1 MRAQL
6 FKDKIKVSQ
15 DLYWLRQTP
24 NWVWYSFIP
33 YFGGLAIAYAGQKSN
48 IRSWMGWGVAITLA
62 ALAVSSSTNLGTI
75 VWIAQIVTAF
85 SLKKRYLIK
94 TAPRGL
100 LVPASPTNAE
110 ELANVRGKIDI
121 NECTKDDM
129 VRILGLPIVYANDIE
144 SLQNEGYIFTHAEEL
159 SEIAGVPESHVR
171 RIAPMIC
178 FSYNYQK
185 ELQFTWKRLNIL
197 SPEELIASGLDR
209 YVAEKIV
216 RERQRK
222 GAYKSVVEVKRRTGL
237 PFDSYRH
244 IC

>member
-1 MRAQL
+1 M
-6 FKDKIKVSQ
+6 SQ

-62 ALAVSSSTNLGTI
+62 ALAVSSSANLGTI

-100 LVPASPTNAE
+100 LVPATATNAE

-129 VRILGLPIVYANDIE
+129 VRILGLPIVYANDLE

-178 FSYNYQK
+178 
-185 ELQFTWKRLNIL
+185 
-197 SPEELIASGLDR
+197 
-209 YVAEKIV
+209 
-216 RERQRK
+216 
-222 GAYKSVVEVKRRTGL
+222 
-237 PFDSYRH
+237 
-244 IC
+244 

>member
-1 MRAQL
+1 M
-6 FKDKIKVSQ
+6 SQ
-15 DLYWLRQTP
+15 NLYWLRQTP

-33 YFGGLAIAYAGQKSN
+33 GFGGLAICYAGHQSN
-48 IRSWMGWGVAITLA
+48 IRSWIGWGAGLTLA
-62 ALAVSSSTNLGTI
+62 ALALSSTNFASI
-75 VWIAQIVTAF
+75 IWIAQIVTAF
-85 SLKKRYLIK
+85 SFKKRYLIK

-100 LVPASPTNAE
+100 LVPATATNAE

-178 FSYNYQK
+178 LSYNYQK
-185 ELQFTWKRLNIL
+185 EARLTWKRLNIL
-197 SPEELIASGLDR
+197 SPEELIQSGLDR
-209 YVAEKIV
+209 VVAEKIV
-216 RERQRK
+216 RERQIK
-222 GAYKSVVEVKRRTGL
+222 GEYKSVIDVKRRTGI

>member
-1 MRAQL
+1 M
-6 FKDKIKVSQ
+6 SQ

-33 YFGGLAIAYAGQKSN
+33 GFGGLAICYAGQKSN
-48 IRSWMGWGVAITLA
+48 IRSWIGWGAGLTVA
-62 ALAVSSSTNLGTI
+62 ALALSSTNFASI
-75 VWIAQIVTAF
+75 IWIAQIVTAF
-85 SLKKRYLIK
+85 SFKKRYLIK

-100 LVPASPTNAE
+100 LVPATATNAE

-159 SEIAGVPESHVR
+159 AEIAGVPESHVR

-185 ELQFTWKRLNIL
+185 EARFTWKRLNIL
-197 SPEELIASGLDR
+197 SPEELIQSGLDR
-209 YVAEKIV
+209 VVAEKIV
-216 RERQRK
+216 RERQIQ
-222 GAYKSVVEVKRRTGL
+222 GEYKSVIDVKRRTGL

-244 IC
+244 LC

>member
-1 MRAQL
+1 
-6 FKDKIKVSQ
+6 VSQ
-15 DLYWLRQTP
+15 DFYWLRQTP

-33 YFGGLAIAYAGQKSN
+33 GFGGLAICYAGHKSN
-48 IRSWMGWGVAITLA
+48 IRSWIGWGVGFTLA
-62 ALAVSSSTNLGTI
+62 ALALSSTNFGFI

-100 LVPASPTNAE
+100 LVPATATNAE

-185 ELQFTWKRLNIL
+185 EASFTWKRLNIL
-197 SPEELIASGLDR
+197 SPEELIQSGLDR
-209 YVAEKIV
+209 VVAEKIV
-216 RERQRK
+216 RERQIK
-222 GAYKSVVEVKRRTGL
+222 GEYKSVVDVKRRTGL

-244 IC
+244 LC

>member
-1 MRAQL
+1 V
-6 FKDKIKVSQ
+6 FQ
-15 DLYWLRQTP
+15 DLHWLRQTP
-24 NWVWYSFIP
+24 NWVWYSFVP
-33 YFGGLAIAYAGQKSN
+33 GFGGLAICYAGHQSN
-48 IRSWMGWGVAITLA
+48 IRSWIGWGAGFTLA
-62 ALAVSSSTNLGTI
+62 ALAVSSSANFGLI

-100 LVPASPTNAE
+100 LVPATATNAE
-110 ELANVRGKIDI
+110 ELANLRGKIDI
-121 NECTKDDM
+121 NECTKDDL
-129 VRILGLPIVYANDIE
+129 VRVLGLPIVYANDIE

-185 ELQFTWKRLNIL
+185 EARLTWKRLNLL
-197 SPEELIASGLDR
+197 SPEELIKSGLDR
-209 YVAEKIV
+209 VVAEKIV
-216 RERQRK
+216 RERESK
-222 GAYKSVVEVKRRTGL
+222 GEYKSVIDVKRRTGL

>member
-1 MRAQL
+1 
-6 FKDKIKVSQ
+6 VSQ
-15 DLYWLRQTP
+15 ELYWLRQTP

-33 YFGGLAIAYAGQKSN
+33 GFGGLAICYAGQKSN
-48 IRSWMGWGVAITLA
+48 IRSWIGWGAGLTLA
-62 ALAVSSSTNLGTI
+62 ALALSSTNFASIIWI
-75 VWIAQIVTAF
+75 VQIVTAF
-85 SLKKRYLIK
+85 SFKKRYLIK

-100 LVPASPTNAE
+100 LVPATATNAE

-159 SEIAGVPESHVR
+159 AEIAGVPESHVR

-185 ELQFTWKRLNIL
+185 EARLTWKRLNIL
-197 SPEELIASGLDR
+197 SPEELIQSGLDR
-209 YVAEKIV
+209 VVAEKIV
-216 RERQRK
+216 RERQIK
-222 GAYKSVVEVKRRTGL
+222 GEYKSVIDVKRRTGL

>member
-1 MRAQL
+1 M
-6 FKDKIKVSQ
+6 KVSQ

-33 YFGGLAIAYAGQKSN
+33 GLGGLAICYAGQKSN
-48 IRSWMGWGVAITLA
+48 IRSWIGWGAGFTLA
-62 ALAVSSSTNLGTI
+62 ALAVSSSANFGII

-100 LVPASPTNAE
+100 LVPATATNAE
-110 ELANVRGKIDI
+110 ELANLRGKIDI

-129 VRILGLPIVYANDIE
+129 VRVLGLPIVYANNIE
-144 SLQNEGYIFTHAEEL
+144 SLQNEGYIFTHPEEL
-159 SEIAGVPESHVR
+159 VEIARVPESHIK

-185 ELQFTWKRLNIL
+185 EASFTWKQLNIL
-197 SPEELIASGLDR
+197 SPEELIQSGLDR
-209 YVAEKIV
+209 QI
-216 RERQRK
+216 K
-222 GAYKSVVEVKRRTGL
+222 GDYKSVIDVKRRTGL
-237 PFDSYRH
+237 LFDSYH
-244 IC
+244 HLC

>member
-1 MRAQL
+1 M
-6 FKDKIKVSQ
+6 SQ
-15 DLYWLRQTP
+15 NLYWLRQTP

-33 YFGGLAIAYAGQKSN
+33 GFGGLAICYAGHQSN
-48 IRSWMGWGVAITLA
+48 IRSWIGWGAGLTLA
-62 ALAVSSSTNLGTI
+62 ALALSSTNFASI
-75 VWIAQIVTAF
+75 IWIAQIVTAF
-85 SLKKRYLIK
+85 SFKKRYLIK

-100 LVPASPTNAE
+100 LVPATATNAE

-185 ELQFTWKRLNIL
+185 EARLTWKRLNIL
-197 SPEELIASGLDR
+197 SPEELIQSGLDR
-209 YVAEKIV
+209 VVAEKIV
-216 RERQRK
+216 RERQIK
-222 GAYKSVVEVKRRTGL
+222 GEYKSVIDVKRRTGI

>member
-1 MRAQL
+1 
-6 FKDKIKVSQ
+6 VSQ

-33 YFGGLAIAYAGQKSN
+33 GFGGLAICYAGQKSN
-48 IRSWMGWGVAITLA
+48 IRSWIGWGAGLTLA
-62 ALAVSSSTNLGTI
+62 ALALSSTNFASI
-75 VWIAQIVTAF
+75 IWIAQIVTAF
-85 SLKKRYLIK
+85 SFKKRYLIK

-100 LVPASPTNAE
+100 LVPATATNAE
-110 ELANVRGKIDI
+110 ELANVRGQIDI

-159 SEIAGVPESHVR
+159 AEIAGVPESHVR

-185 ELQFTWKRLNIL
+185 EARFTWKRLNIL
-197 SPEELIASGLDR
+197 SPEELIESGLDR
-209 YVAEKIV
+209 VVAEKIV
-216 RERQRK
+216 RERQIK
-222 GAYKSVVEVKRRTGL
+222 GEYKSVIDVKRRTGL

-244 IC
+244 LC

>member
-1 MRAQL
+1 
-6 FKDKIKVSQ
+6 VSQ

-33 YFGGLAIAYAGQKSN
+33 GFGGLAICYAGQKSN
-48 IRSWMGWGVAITLA
+48 IRSWIGWGAGLTVA
-62 ALAVSSSTNLGTI
+62 ALALSSTNFASI
-75 VWIAQIVTAF
+75 IWIAQIVTAF
-85 SLKKRYLIK
+85 SFKKRYLIK

-100 LVPASPTNAE
+100 LVPATATNAE

-159 SEIAGVPESHVR
+159 AEIAGVPESHVR

-185 ELQFTWKRLNIL
+185 EARFTWKRLNIL
-197 SPEELIASGLDR
+197 SPEELIQSGLDR
-209 YVAEKIV
+209 VVAEKIV
-216 RERQRK
+216 RERQIQ
-222 GAYKSVVEVKRRTGL
+222 GEYKSVIDVKRRTGL

-244 IC
+244 LC

>member
-1 MRAQL
+1 M
-6 FKDKIKVSQ
+6 SQ

-24 NWVWYSFIP
+24 SWVWYSFIP
-33 YFGGLAIAYAGQKSN
+33 YFGGLSICYAGQKIN
-48 IRSWMGWGVAITLA
+48 MRSWIGWGAGFTLA
-62 ALAVSSSTNLGTI
+62 AIALSSSANFGTL

-85 SLKKRYLIK
+85 TLKKRYLIK

-100 LVPASPTNAE
+100 LVPATATNAE
-110 ELANVRGKIDI
+110 ELANVRGQIDI

-144 SLQNEGYIFTHAEEL
+144 SLQNEGYLFTHAEEL

-185 ELQFTWKRLNIL
+185 ESQFSWKRLNSL
-197 SPEELIASGLDR
+197 SPEELIENGLDR
-209 YVAEKIV
+209 LVAETIV
-216 RERQRK
+216 TERQSK
-222 GAYKSVVEVKRRTGL
+222 GVYKSVVDVKRRTGL

-244 IC
+244 ICC

>member
-1 MRAQL
+1 MFQE
-6 FKDKIKVSQ
+6 
-15 DLYWLRQTP
+15 LYWLRQTP

-33 YFGGLAIAYAGQKSN
+33 GFGGLAICYAGNKSN
-48 IRSWMGWGVAITLA
+48 IRSWIGWGAGFTLA
-62 ALAVSSSTNLGTI
+62 ALALSSTNFASI
-75 VWIAQIVTAF
+75 IWIAQIVTAF

-100 LVPASPTNAE
+100 LVPANETNAA

-159 SEIAGVPESHVR
+159 AEIAGVPESHVR

-185 ELQFTWKRLNIL
+185 EARFTWKRLNIL
-197 SPEELIASGLDR
+197 SPQELIQSGLDR
-209 YVAEKIV
+209 VVAEAIV
-216 RERQRK
+216 RERQSR
-222 GAYKSVVEVKRRTGL
+222 GEYKSVIDVKRRTGL

-244 IC
+244 LC

>member
-1 MRAQL
+1 
-6 FKDKIKVSQ
+6 VSQ

-33 YFGGLAIAYAGQKSN
+33 GFGGLAICYAGNKSN
-48 IRSWMGWGVAITLA
+48 IRSWIGWGAGLTLA
-62 ALAVSSSTNLGTI
+62 ALALSSTNFASI
-75 VWIAQIVTAF
+75 IWIAQIVTAF
-85 SLKKRYLIK
+85 SFKKRYLIK

-100 LVPASPTNAE
+100 LVPATATNAE

-185 ELQFTWKRLNIL
+185 EARFTWKRLNIL
-197 SPEELIASGLDR
+197 SPEELIQSGLDR
-209 YVAEKIV
+209 VVAEKIV
-216 RERQRK
+216 RERQIQ
-222 GAYKSVVEVKRRTGL
+222 GEYKSVIDVKRRTGL

-244 IC
+244 LC

>member
-1 MRAQL
+1 M
-6 FKDKIKVSQ
+6 FQ
-15 DLYWLRQTP
+15 DIYWLRQTP

-33 YFGGLAIAYAGQKSN
+33 GFGGLAICYAGNKSN
-48 IRSWMGWGVAITLA
+48 IRSWIGWGAGFTLA
-62 ALAVSSSTNLGTI
+62 ALALSSTNFASI
-75 VWIAQIVTAF
+75 IWIAQIVTAF

-100 LVPASPTNAE
+100 LVPANETNAA

-159 SEIAGVPESHVR
+159 AEIAGVPESHVR

-185 ELQFTWKRLNIL
+185 EARFTWKRLNIL
-197 SPEELIASGLDR
+197 SPQELIQSGLDR
-209 YVAEKIV
+209 VVAEAIV
-216 RERQRK
+216 RERQSR
-222 GAYKSVVEVKRRTGL
+222 GEYKSVIDVKRRTGL

-244 IC
+244 LC

>member
-1 MRAQL
+1 M
-6 FKDKIKVSQ
+6 FQ
-15 DLYWLRQTP
+15 DFYWLRQTP

-33 YFGGLAIAYAGQKSN
+33 YFGGLALVYAGQKTN
-48 IRSWMGWGVAITLA
+48 IRSWIGWGAGFTLA
-62 ALAVSSSTNLGTI
+62 ALAVSSSANFGLI

-85 SLKKRYLIK
+85 CLKKRYLIK

-100 LVPASPTNAE
+100 LVPASATSAE

-121 NECTKDDM
+121 NECTKDDL
-129 VRILGLPIVYANDIE
+129 VRVLVLPIVYANDVE
-144 SLQNEGYIFTHAEEL
+144 SLQNEGYIFTHAKEL

-185 ELQFTWKRLNIL
+185 EPQFTWKRLNIL
-197 SPEELIASGLDR
+197 SPQELIESGLDR
-209 YVAEKIV
+209 VVAEKIV
-216 RERQRK
+216 RERQIK
-222 GAYKSVVEVKRRTGL
+222 GEYKSVVDVKRRTGL

-244 IC
+244 LC

>member
-1 MRAQL
+1 
-6 FKDKIKVSQ
+6 VSQ
-15 DLYWLRQTP
+15 ELYWLRQTP

-33 YFGGLAIAYAGQKSN
+33 YFGGLAIVYAGQKTN
-48 IRSWMGWGVAITLA
+48 IRSWMGWGVCFTLA
-62 ALAVSSSTNLGTI
+62 ALALSSSANFGTL

-85 SLKKRYLIK
+85 ALKKRYLIK

-100 LVPASPTNAE
+100 LVPATATNAE

-144 SLQNEGYIFTHAEEL
+144 SLQNEGYLFTHAEEL

-185 ELQFTWKRLNIL
+185 ESQFTWKRLNVL
-197 SPEELIASGLDR
+197 SPEELIESGLDGV
-209 YVAEKIV
+209 VAEKIV
-216 RERQRK
+216 RERQSK
-222 GAYKSVVEVKRRTGL
+222 GAYKSVVDVKRRTGL